1 MSTPVLKILGT
12 VPRLVYLYLVPL
24 PVSVPV
30 LIIDVIFFFLCY
42 KICIDLSNSGPC
54 LYFRAG
60 YSGEA
65 AAISATE
72 IQSGC

>member
-1 MSTPVLKILGT
+1 MSTPVLKIIYK
-12 VPRLVYLYLVPL
+12 VPRLVNLYLVPL

-30 LIIDVIFFFLCY
+30 LITDLIFFSYVIKSVSAFL
-42 KICIDLSNSGPC
+42 NREPC